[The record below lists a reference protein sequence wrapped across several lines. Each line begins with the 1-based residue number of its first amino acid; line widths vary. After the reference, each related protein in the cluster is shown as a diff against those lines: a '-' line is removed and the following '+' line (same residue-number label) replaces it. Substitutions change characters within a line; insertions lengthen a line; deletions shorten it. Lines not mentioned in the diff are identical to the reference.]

1 MAAKDRNQMGTPQ
14 TMRVGFRV
22 VDRTEVRCTESG
34 GYREAAARGPTAAVT
49 SQATDGGN
57 DELEQ

>member
-1 MAAKDRNQMGTPQ
+1 MEDDQIETTGPAAPSILLM
-14 TMRVGFRV
+14 
-22 VDRTEVRCTESG
+22 
-34 GYREAAARGPTAAVT
+34 AVT